1 MPWEVHSRSR
11 LREKPAPYDESSM
24 PTIAEFVRASSSD
37 EDEDVEEQWPPFY
50 RYDYDL
56 ESLWWILLWACLF
69 CVPHQP
75 AQDLGAR
82 IFTHTLVPSQE
93 RTNVMQTP
101 RSKKIQRYLPPQL
114 KRLVPVIHA
123 LHAWLHRS
131 YASVP
136 GDVDGYLTEIHRP
149 FWHILD
155 QMQKCVDEI
164 GDITLSD
171 LSDR

>member
-1 MPWEVHSRSR
+1 MPWEVHARRR
-11 LREKPAPYDESSM
+11 LIKSAPYGENSM

-69 CVPHQP
+69 CVSHPP
-75 AQDLGAR
+75 AQDFGAR
-82 IFTHTLVPSQE
+82 IFTYTSVPSQE
-93 RTNVMQTP
+93 RTEVMETL

-114 KRLVPVIHA
+114 KRLVPFIHA

-131 YASVP
+131 YASTP
-136 GDVDGYLTEIHRP
+136 NDVNGYLEKIHRK
-149 FWHILD
+149 FWSALK
-155 QMQKCVDEI
+155 QMRQCVE
-164 GDITLSD
+164 GMSDITLSD
-171 LSDR
+171 PR